1 MKINR
6 FLLVGLVMAILGVLV
21 AGFASP
27 IFAHGPDGDR
37 ATLLDGEAWEETH
50 QSCENGDWEAMAEA
64 AEEAHGDDFDHM
76 PYHDENDYSPANHW
90 DGMGGHM
97 GGMH

>member
-6 FLLVGLVMAILGVLV
+6 FLLVGLVVAILGVLI

-37 ATLLDGEAWEETH
+37 TTLPDGEVWKEMH
-50 QSCENGDWEAMAEA
+50 QACENGDYEAMDEWHAGYHSAEDPMN
-64 AEEAHGDDFDHM
+64 E
-76 PYHDENDYSPANHW
+76 
-90 DGMGGHM
+90 GMAGSGMTGMM
-97 GGMH
+97 GSMH

>member
-6 FLLVGLVMAILGVLV
+6 FLLVGLGVGILGVLI

-27 IFAHGPDGDR
+27 IFAHSPDGGN
-37 ATLLDGEAWEETH
+37 ATPSNPEAWEEMH
-50 QSCENGDWEAMAEA
+50 QACENGDYEAMDEGHTGYHGAEVPMN
-64 AEEAHGDDFDHM
+64 E
-76 PYHDENDYSPANHW
+76 
-90 DGMGGHM
+90 GMM

>member
-6 FLLVGLVMAILGVLV
+6 FLLVGLVVAILGVLI

-37 ATLLDGEAWEETH
+37 ATPSNGEAWEEMH
-50 QSCENGDWEAMAEA
+50 QACENGDYQAMGEWPAEYHG
-64 AEEAHGDDFDHM
+64 AEDLMHE
-76 PYHDENDYSPANHW
+76 
-90 DGMGGHM
+90 GMTGSGMMSMM

>member
-6 FLLVGLVMAILGVLV
+6 FLLVGLVVAILGVLV

-27 IFAHGPDGDR
+27 IFAHGLDDGR
-37 ATLLDGEAWEETH
+37 ATPSNGEAWEEMH
-50 QSCENGDWEAMAEA
+50 QACENGDYEAMGEGHAEYHS
-64 AEEAHGDDFDHM
+64 AEDPMNE
-76 PYHDENDYSPANHW
+76 
-90 DGMGGHM
+90 GMAGSGMMGMM

>member
-6 FLLVGLVMAILGVLV
+6 FLLVGLVVVILGVLI

-27 IFAHGPDGDR
+27 IFAHGPDDGR
-37 ATLLDGEAWEETH
+37 ATPPAGEVWEDMH
-50 QSCENGDWEAMAEA
+50 QACENGDYEAMGEWHAE
-64 AEEAHGDDFDHM
+64 
-76 PYHDENDYSPANHW
+76 YHSTEDPMNESMAGS
-90 DGMGGHM
+90 GMMGMM

>member
-6 FLLVGLVMAILGVLV
+6 FLLVGLVVVILGVLI

-27 IFAHGPDGDR
+27 IFAHSPDGGR
-37 ATLLDGEAWEETH
+37 ATLPDGEVWEEMH
-50 QSCENGDWEAMAEA
+50 QACENGDYQAMVAGHAEYHSA
-64 AEEAHGDDFDHM
+64 GDPM
-76 PYHDENDYSPANHW
+76 NE
-90 DGMGGHM
+90 GMVGSGIMGMM